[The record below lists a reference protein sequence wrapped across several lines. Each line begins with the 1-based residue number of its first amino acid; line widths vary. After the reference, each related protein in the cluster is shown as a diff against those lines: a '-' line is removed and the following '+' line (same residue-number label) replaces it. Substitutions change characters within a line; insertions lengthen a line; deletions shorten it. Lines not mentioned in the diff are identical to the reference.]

1 MSYINYEILT
11 SKNLSLYELPVLQLI
26 KQNKIEDLSN
36 EIKFQVEDTQFI
48 EKWLNIGYIEV
59 IKGKKG
65 QTEYQKLRTTKL
77 GNEILDLIYTPIISV
92 VDIQMYDYLITMYL
106 GEDSSRI
113 LGNRKAG
120 LKYCAEF
127 RQIMGFTPHEMYW
140 LCEMFVANTKYTKV
154 LEYVFFEKK
163 HYPYGKFKDNLDG
176 SKIFQFWMD
185 NEYEIR
191 EYWKKQIKE

>member
-11 SKNLSLYELPVLQLI
+11 SKNLSLYELPILQLI
-26 KQNKIEDLSN
+26 KQNKTEDLSN

-59 IKGKKG
+59 IKGKKC

-77 GNEILDLIYTPIISV
+77 GNEALDLIYTPIISD
-92 VDIQMYDYLITMYL
+92 VDIQMYNYLSTMYL

-140 LCEMFVANTKYTKV
+140 LCEMFVANTTYTKV
-154 LEYVFFEKK
+154 LEYIFFEKK

-191 EYWKKQIKE
+191 EYWKQKIKD

>member
-11 SKNLSLYELPVLQLI
+11 SKNFSLYELPILQLI
-26 KQNKIEDLSN
+26 KQNKIEDLSQ
-36 EIKFQVEDTQFI
+36 EIKFQVEDTEII
-48 EKWLNIGYIEV
+48 EKWLNIGYIEI

-77 GNEILDLIYTPIISV
+77 GNEILDLIYTPIISE
-92 VDIQMYDYLITMYL
+92 VDIQMYNYLSEMYI

-140 LCEMFVANTKYTKV
+140 LCEMFVANTTYTKV

-163 HYPYGKFKDNLDG
+163 HYPYGRFKDNLDG

-191 EYWKKQIKE
+191 EYWKQKIKD